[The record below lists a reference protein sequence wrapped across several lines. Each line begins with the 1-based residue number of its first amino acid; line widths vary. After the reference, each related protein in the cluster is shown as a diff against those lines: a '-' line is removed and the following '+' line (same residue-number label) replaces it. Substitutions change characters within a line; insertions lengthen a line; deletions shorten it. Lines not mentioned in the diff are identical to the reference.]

1 MPIPYKVKLNNG
13 NENIGAEAKTITVQE
28 IVKNATN
35 KDIARLF
42 GITEVGVQKHLKL
55 IFAKIGA
62 ANRAEAITLA
72 IKKQLLKI

>member
-35 KDIARLF
+35 KRNS
-42 GITEVGVQKHLKL
+42 TPS
-55 IFAKIGA
+55 
-62 ANRAEAITLA
+62 ANFSISKSF
-72 IKKQLLKI
+72 I